1 MVDVRR
7 PFERVALTGGIAT
20 GKSVCLRRFAQLGV
34 PTIDADVVARTVVA
48 PGTPALA
55 AIADRFGPAIL
66 LPDGSLNRAA
76 LGDLVFADAE
86 ARSHL
91 EQIVHPVVFEAIEH
105 WLNDQ
110 GRQASRAGAPHVAI
124 ADIPL
129 LYEVGQAGRFDRV
142 IVAAC
147 RPAQQIERL
156 MARDGSTEE
165 DARRRLAAQWPIDRK
180 RALAD
185 VVIDTSGTIEETIA
199 NVDRVWAQIVGPE
212 PGVSRHG

>member
-1 MVDVRR
+1 VRPR
-7 PFERVALTGGIAT
+7 FERIALTGGIAT
-20 GKSVCLRRFAQLGV
+20 GKSVCLRRLAQLGAA
-34 PTIDADVVARTVVA
+34 TIDADVVARTVVA

-55 AIADRFGPAIL
+55 AIADRFGRAML

-76 LGDLVFADAE
+76 LGDVVFADAE

-91 EQIVHPVVFEAIEH
+91 EHIVHPAVFEAIER
-105 WLNDQ
+105 WMDD
-110 GRQASRAGAPHVAI
+110 QASRAPDHGAPHVAI

-147 RPAQQIERL
+147 APQQQIERL
-156 MARDGSTEE
+156 RARDGITEE
-165 DARRRLAAQWPIDRK
+165 DARRRLAAQWPLDRK

-185 VVIDTSGTIEETIA
+185 FVIDTSGTIEETIED
-199 NVDRVWAQIVGPE
+199 VDRVWAQLVGPA
-212 PGVSRHG
+212 PGAAGHE

>member
-1 MVDVRR
+1 VVDVQR

-34 PTIDADVVARTVVA
+34 PTIDADIVARTVVA
-48 PGTPALA
+48 RGTRALA
-55 AIADRFGPAIL
+55 AIADRFGPAML

-76 LGDLVFADAE
+76 LGHLVFADAE

-91 EQIVHPVVFEAIEH
+91 EHIVHPAVFEAIER
-105 WLNDQ
+105 WLDDQ
-110 GRQASRAGAPHVAI
+110 CRQASDAGAPYVAI

-147 RPAQQIERL
+147 RPDQQIERL
-156 MARDGSTEE
+156 MARDGITEA
-165 DARRRLAAQWPIDRK
+165 DARRRLTAQWPIDRK
-180 RALAD
+180 RTLAD
-185 VVIDTSGTIEETIA
+185 FVIDTSGTIEETIA
-199 NVDRVWAQIVGPE
+199 DVDRVWAQLAGPE
-212 PGVSRHG
+212 PGASGHE